1 MRESKVILCQNIKLD
16 KTYKNVIDYTQTDM
30 MTLCQNNAIASANDY
45 SIIKH
50 GENKL
55 SVGFTYS
62 DCLRANYIAFQNKD
76 YSNKWFFAFIDSVEY
91 QNDKSTI
98 IHYTIDVFSTWFRNV
113 EVKRC
118 FVVREHVNDDTLG
131 LHTIEEGLE
140 CGEYIVN
147 GYGTDNVNNDVTIV
161 TGTLITPSEV
171 SLSGTPLRCN
181 KYNGIPTPLVYSR
194 WDSLAELSTFLN
206 SLSSG
211 GKVDYLISM
220 FLAPKWLCPL
230 WDSSIDAHLINGL
243 QTGTGGGTNVL
254 AETLELS
261 RISSLDSYSPHNNK
275 LLCYPYC
282 YIGISNA
289 VGQYNIYKQENWA
302 LQNNDKMLMVIY
314 GSLTSGCSIRAVPV
328 GYKKHQGN
336 YYDESISL
344 GKFPPLAWANDL
356 YTNWQT
362 QNGVNILGLE
372 LTHSE
377 ASLIGN
383 TAQALVGWNSGNF
396 ATMGSGIGG
405 MFNEMKQMYQG
416 TLTPLGV
423 RGSLNTADVLNGLK
437 ANCFYYYNMSIKREY
452 AEIIDDYFDRF
463 GYKVTEVK
471 YPNITGRTYWN
482 YVQIGS
488 SDVIGYG
495 NVPNDAMEII
505 NRVFQ
510 NGVTIWHN
518 HANIGNFNL
527 SNTIVS

>member
-1 MRESKVILCQNIKLD
+1 MRNSEVILCDGIKLD
-16 KTYKNVIDYTQTDM
+16 KTYQNVLDYSEEDM
-30 MTLCQNNAIASANDY
+30 LALCRSNAIATATDY

-50 GENKL
+50 GANKI
-55 SVGFTYS
+55 SVDFRYS
-62 DCLRANYIAFQNKD
+62 QCLLANYIAFQNKD

-91 QNDKSTI
+91 QNNGSTI
-98 IHYTIDVFSTWFRNV
+98 INFIVDEWATWFKSVTR
-113 EVKRC
+113 KKC
-118 FVVREHVNDDTLG
+118 FVIREHVNDDTIG

-147 GYGTDNVNNDVTIV
+147 GYGNDNVNNDITIV

-181 KYNGIPTPLVYSR
+181 KYNGIPTPLVYCR

-206 SLSSG
+206 SLSSE
-211 GKVDYLISM
+211 GKVEYLISM
-220 FLAPKWLCPL
+220 FIAPKWLCPI
-230 WDSSIDAHLINGL
+230 WDSTIDAHIIDGI
-243 QTGTGGGTNVL
+243 QGQGEDGTNVR

-261 RISSLDSYSPHNNK
+261 RMTTLDSYQPHNNK

-289 VGQYNIYKQENWA
+289 IGQYSVYKQEDWQ
-302 LQNNDKMLMVIY
+302 LQQNNKMLMVIY

-362 QNGVNILGLE
+362 QNGVNILGME

-383 TAQALVGWNSGNF
+383 TVKTLVGWNSNNF
-396 ATMGSGIGG
+396 KEVGEGLGGIFG
-405 MFNEMKQMYQG
+405 EMKQMYQG

-437 ANCFYYYNMSIKREY
+437 ANCFYYYNMSIKQEY
-452 AEIIDDYFDRF
+452 ARIIDAYFDRF
-463 GYKVTEVK
+463 GYKVTSVK
-471 YPNITGRTYWN
+471 DANFTGRRYWN
-482 YVQIGS
+482 YIQIGAS
-488 SDVIGYG
+488 ETIGYG
-495 NVPNDAMEII
+495 NIPADAMSTI
-505 NRVFQ
+505 NRICQ
-510 NGVTIWHN
+510 KGVTIWHN
-518 HANIGNFNL
+518 HENIGNYNL
-527 SNTIVS
+527 NNTIL